1 MSILSFLSDYR
12 SKTGPYTHIGWAP
25 TLGSFSVPKEKMDDF
40 YECYTKAILDGEIS
54 GLCETHGKLGP
65 VVIDIDIKYELDE
78 GYTRRYTEEDIKT
91 IVKLYNE
98 QIRTFFESGQ
108 DLTAYVFEKP
118 SPTKANGNMKDGLHI
133 MYPNIVSESDI
144 QFAIRNT
151 IVDYVNEHNLFSSWK
166 CKNKIDDVFDKA
178 VIESA
183 GWVMYGGQK
192 MQQNPYVLTKIVDD
206 KLNVITEGLPFLK
219 ECPRMFSIR
228 NKEIET
234 SLSDKGHQVRKN
246 RVSKV
251 EVVQTNMMY
260 RSPVDV
266 DDIEL
271 AKKLV
276 AILDKQRAD
285 DYTSWLEV
293 GMCLFNI
300 DINLLDQWITFSKQS
315 SKYKDGECEKNW
327 STFKHKGLS
336 IGSLHRWAKIDNKE
350 LYSKTVDDGTR
361 EVLMESL
368 SGTNYD
374 VARVL
379 HRMYKYQYVCA
390 SAKAHMWFEFK
401 GHRWVEIENGM
412 SLKQKIS
419 TVLATKY
426 RSLTYYYS
434 KKLIE
439 VADEAT
445 KKSLEEKMEKAR
457 KLSNNVKDTSFK
469 TKIMSECVE
478 LFYDPK
484 FYQKLDSQTH
494 LIGFENGV
502 YDLENSE
509 FRDGRPED
517 YVSFSTF
524 CDYVPFESTNYKVME
539 AMKFIREVLTDQ
551 EVREYVLT
559 LMSSFL
565 DGQNYDQKFHFWKG
579 TGANGKSTL
588 VELFEDSFGDYACSV
603 PHTILTQK
611 RSGSSAA
618 NPEIAKL
625 RGKRFVHMQEP
636 EGNDKINVGYLKE
649 LSGGDKIQARELYKA
664 PVEFKPQFHLIL
676 ACNDLPQ
683 VTSTDGGTWRRVR
696 VVEFASKFVDEPL
709 NDNEFKKDYNLG
721 SKLSTWHEAFISILI
736 DRYNKV
742 FKQSGHL
749 IKEPKCI
756 TICTKEYQRISDSML
771 DYIEENIEIT
781 NDKKDRLGILNLYT
795 HFKEWYQSSYGEKA
809 PPKRELKTYLEKKFG
824 TMKSNG
830 FTGLRY
836 VEHEIA

>member
-1 MSILSFLSDYR
+1 MSVLSFLHNYR
-12 SKTGPYTHIGWAP
+12 SKVSPHTHVGWMP
-25 TLGSFSVPKEKMDDF
+25 TLGSFNVPKEKMEEF
-40 YECYTKAILDGEIS
+40 YDCYTKALMNGETM
-54 GLCETHGKLGP
+54 GLCETHEKLCP
-65 VVIDIDIKYELDE
+65 IVIDIDIKYELDE
-78 GYTRRYTEEDIKT
+78 GYARRYTEDDIKL

-98 QIRTFFESGQ
+98 QIRTFFDDDSK

-118 SPTKANGNMKDGLHI
+118 TPTKANGNMKDGIHI

-151 IVDYVNEHNLFSSWK
+151 IVDYVNEHNLFASWK
-166 CKNKIDDVFDKA
+166 CKNKIDDVFDKN
-178 VIESA
+178 VIETA
-183 GWVMYGGQK
+183 GWIMYGGQK
-192 MQQNPYVLTKIVDD
+192 MNQKPYKLTKIIDD
-206 KLNVITEGLPFLK
+206 KLNVSTDFPPLEK
-219 ECPRMFSIR
+219 MPRMFSIR
-228 NKEIET
+228 NHEKET
-234 SLSDKGHQVRKN
+234 NLSEKGIQVRKN
-246 RVSKV
+246 RVSKI

-260 RSPVDV
+260 RAPVDN
-266 DDIEL
+266 DDVLL

-276 AILDKQRAD
+276 AILDEQRAD
-285 DYTSWLEV
+285 EYTSWLEV

-300 DINLLDQWITFSKQS
+300 DINLLEDWIRFSKKS
-315 SKYKDGECEKNW
+315 SKYREGECEKNW

-336 IGSLHRWAKIDNKE
+336 IGSLHRWAMIDNKPMYE
-350 LYSKTVDDGTR
+350 KTVDDGTR
-361 EVLMESL
+361 DVLMESL
-368 SGTNYD
+368 NGTNYD

-390 SAKAHMWFEFK
+390 SAKAHMWYEFK
-401 GHRWVEIENGM
+401 GHRWQEIENGM

-419 TVLATKY
+419 TVLARKY

-439 VADEAT
+439 NTDEAT
-445 KKSLEEKMEKAR
+445 KKSLEEKMDQSK
-457 KLSNNVKDTSFK
+457 KLMKYVKDTSFK

-502 YDLENSE
+502 YDLDNSE

-517 YVSFSTF
+517 YISFSTF
-524 CDYVPFESTNYKVME
+524 CDYVPFDPNDYKVQG
-539 AMKFIREVLTDQ
+539 AMKFIKEVLTDH

-559 LMSSFL
+559 LMASFL
-565 DGQNYDQKFHFWKG
+565 DGCNYDQKFHFWKG

-709 NDNEFKKDYNLG
+709 NENEFKKDYNLG
-721 SKLSTWHEAFISILI
+721 SKLTTWHEAFMSILI

-742 FKQSGHL
+742 FKPNGHL

-771 DYIEENIEIT
+771 DYIEENIEVS
-781 NDKKDRLGILNLYT
+781 NDKKDKIGIISLYT
-795 HFKEWYQSSYGEKA
+795 HFKEWYQSSYNEKP

-824 TMKSNG
+824 TMRSNG
-830 FTGLRY
+830 FVGLRFIDHL
-836 VEHEIA
+836 E

>member
-1 MSILSFLSDYR
+1 MSVLSFLQDYR
-12 SKTGPYTHIGWAP
+12 SKSSLTHVGWYP
-25 TLGSFSVPKEKMDDF
+25 TVGSFSVPKDKMEDF
-40 YECYTKAILDGEIS
+40 YECYTRALLNDETS
-54 GLCETHGKLGP
+54 GLCETHDKLCP
-65 VVIDIDIKYELDE
+65 VIIDIDIKYELDE
-78 GYTRRYTEEDIKT
+78 GYTRRYTDDDIKT

-98 QIRTFFESGQ
+98 QIRTFFESAQ
-108 DLTAYVFEKP
+108 DLTAYIFEKP
-118 SPTKANGNMKDGLHI
+118 SPTKHNGNMKDGIHI
-133 MYPNIVSESDI
+133 MYPGIVSESDI

-151 IVDYVNEHNLFSSWK
+151 IVDYVNEHNLFASWK
-166 CKNKIDDVFDKA
+166 CKNKMDDVFDRN
-178 VIESA
+178 VIETA
-183 GWVMYGGQK
+183 GWIMYGGQK
-192 MQQNPYVLTKIVDD
+192 MNQEPYKLTKIIDD
-206 KLNVITEGLPFLK
+206 KLNVSTDLPPI
-219 ECPRMFSIR
+219 ETRPRLFSIR
-228 NKEIET
+228 NKGPET
-234 SLSDKGHQVRKN
+234 QLSDKGYQVRKN
-246 RVSKV
+246 RMSKV
-251 EVVQTNMMY
+251 DVVQTNMMY

-266 DDIEL
+266 DDVQL
-271 AKKLV
+271 ARKLV
-276 AILDKQRAD
+276 SILSEQRAE

-300 DINLLDQWITFSKQS
+300 DINLLDEWIAFSKKS
-315 SKYKDGECEKNW
+315 SKFKEGVCEKNW

-350 LYSKTVDDGTR
+350 LYDKTVDDGTR

-368 SGTNYD
+368 NGTNYD

-379 HRMYKYQYVCA
+379 YRMYKYQYVCA

-419 TVLATKY
+419 TVLAKKY
-426 RSLTYYYS
+426 RSLTFYYT
-434 KKLIE
+434 KKLMDTT
-439 VADEAT
+439 DEAT
-445 KKSLEEKMEKAR
+445 KKSLEEKMEQSK
-457 KLSNNVKDTSFK
+457 KLMKYVKDTSFK

-517 YVSFSTF
+517 YISFSTH
-524 CDYVPFESTNYKVME
+524 CDFVPYDNSNYKIAE
-539 AMKFIREVLTDQ
+539 AMKFIKEVLTDQ

-559 LMSSFL
+559 LMSSFI
-565 DGQNYDQKFHFWKG
+565 DGTNYDQKFHFWKG

-611 RSGSSAA
+611 RTGSSAA

-696 VVEFASKFVDEPL
+696 VVEFSSKFVDEPI

-721 SKLSTWHEAFISILI
+721 SKLSTWHEAFMSILI
-736 DRYNKV
+736 DRYNKI
-742 FKQSGHL
+742 FKPSGHL

-771 DYIEENIEIT
+771 DYIEENIEVT
-781 NDKKDRLGILNLYT
+781 NDKKDKIGILQTYA
-795 HFKEWYQSSYGEKA
+795 HFKEWYQSSYNEKP
-809 PPKRELKTYLEKKFG
+809 PPKRELKSYLEKKFG

-830 FTGLRY
+830 FVGLTF
-836 VEHEIA
+836 VNHDNTA